1 MAGRAQAANLTG
13 MLGQIA
19 ETVGEMGKASDWTHN
34 NIRDYSAP
42 DVKDGSFE
50 SLTAYADW
58 AQRNGKQE
66 IADQYRALALAQQQ
80 KNKKGEYAQA
90 MGAQQEKIRH
100 LIKGIGALGN
110 TIDGMPDTS
119 NNQRRPMAP
128 APNGG
133 FRRPPGMQ
141 PQQPQPQGNNGK
153 DVLKTR
159 LQEMNAQLGLE
170 YQAMNQLGADNVQF
184 GGVGTEGS
192 VFERTIATEEQAAK
206 DAALQRARNNLAL
219 AREADATAEQLEEE
233 EFKVGQT
240 GYIRQYDE
248 QFLRVKQAEAAV
260 RDAPNAV
267 VEEERRNY
275 LAEQT
280 LALEQLE
287 AEWQDWGD
295 TSQNKGAYDAAG
307 YAEKSEKDYNDNITA
322 ALERRKKELAI
333 TAAQR
338 SEQQAGADLTAI
350 SSAAQMA
357 AEGRFDLTEKEL
369 EMVNP
374 MMLPKLQSELERH
387 RENDARLQTA
397 RLDGTVADDVLAYA
411 EGLAGANP
419 AIDAALKVYRKSFN
433 PDSAVTSISQAQLRA
448 AEALTNLTNTHRN
461 AASTTQ
467 EAVGKSASVM
477 SWTKE
482 WREFSTDR
490 MFTHD
495 LMDGISEKN
504 LTEFNN
510 HIETFMGLDGASVIK
525 SNEDYVRYA
534 IMARDAMDLKTDQTN
549 LGEVID
555 NQDTAQTFSRVVGEV
570 TEAEYQ
576 RIIKEEK
583 LVSEEAARRRAA
595 KSAETLVDD
604 MRKFLSMRANDQQRF
619 LQLEVDHATNGR
631 TIYKPRFLNLF
642 NGLEGSKSVLKW
654 MKDHPGQQYSYKGF
668 MDEKKETK

>member
-1 MAGRAQAANLTG
+1 M
-13 MLGQIA
+13 
-19 ETVGEMGKASDWTHN
+19 GEASDWTHN

-66 IADQYRALALAQQQ
+66 IADKYRALALAQQQ
-80 KNKKGEYAQA
+80 KSKKGEYAQA

-192 VFERTIATEEQAAK
+192 VFERTIATEEQTAQ

-233 EFKVGQT
+233 AFKQGQT

-260 RDAPNAV
+260 RDAPNAL

-287 AEWQDWGD
+287 AKWQDWGD
-295 TSQNKGAYDAAG
+295 KSQNKGAYDAAG
-307 YAEKSEKDYNDNITA
+307 YAEKSEKDYNDNMAA

-333 TAAQR
+333 RAAQR

-357 AEGRFDLTEKEL
+357 AKGIYELTDEQLKT
-369 EMVNP
+369 VNP
-374 MMLPKLQSELERH
+374 LMLPKLQSELERH
-387 RENDARLQTA
+387 RENDARLQKA
-397 RLDGTVADDVLAYA
+397 ALDGTVADDVLAYA

-419 AIDAALKVYRKSFN
+419 AIEAALKVYRNSFN

-461 AASTTQ
+461 TASTTQ
-467 EAVGKSASVM
+467 EAVAKSASVM
-477 SWTKE
+477 SWTKM
-482 WREFSTDR
+482 WREYSSDR
-490 MFTHD
+490 MWTDD
-495 LMDGISEKN
+495 LMDDIDEEN

-534 IMARDAMDLKTDQTN
+534 IMARDAMNLKTDQTN

-555 NQDTAQTFSRVVGEV
+555 NQDTAQVFSRVVGEL

-576 RIIKEEK
+576 RITKEEP
-583 LVSEEAARRRAA
+583 LVSDEAARRRAS
-595 KSAETLVDD
+595 KSAETLVAD
-604 MRKFLSMRANDQQRF
+604 MQKFLSMRAHEQQRF
-619 LQLEVDHATNGR
+619 LQLEVDHATHGGTVYR
-631 TIYKPRFLNLF
+631 PRFLNLF

-668 MDEKKETK
+668 QEEKK